1 MSEKQIAVPNDHLR
15 ACAIAI
21 GKDRFGSVKIAKD
34 HVEGFNPYFG
44 VRIYHVL
51 DAGSYLPDGVEFATL
66 SGSSASGLRAH
77 KCGNV
82 VCEGDM
88 ITYDCDGVVIVMG
101 GSYPIDTD
109 QFFVQKEEIAREGLI
124 YANPL
129 ILEKFG
135 RICRTA
141 FGTRDFGAKGV
152 SSNDFYRCG
161 VGLRVWREGSL
172 FRLSL
177 DYNGLYRLEGIAACI
192 RE

>member
-1 MSEKQIAVPNDHLR
+1 MSEKQIAVPNDHLK

-21 GKDRFGSVKIAKD
+21 GRDRLGFVKITKD
-34 HVEGFNPYFG
+34 YVEGFNPYFG

-51 DAGSYLPDGVEFATL
+51 DAGSYLPDGVEFVTL
-66 SGSSASGLRAH
+66 SGSSVSGLCAH

-82 VCEGDM
+82 VCEDGM
-88 ITYDCDGVVIVMG
+88 ITYDSEGTAIVMG
-101 GSYPIDTD
+101 SSYPVSTD
-109 QFFVQKEEIAREGLI
+109 RFFVQKEEIAREGLI

-129 ILEKFG
+129 IFEKFG

-152 SSNDFYRCG
+152 SSNDFYKCN
-161 VGLRVWREGSL
+161 VGLHVWREGSL

-177 DYNGLYRLEGIAACI
+177 DYKGLYRLEGIAASM